1 MKLKKI
7 LMVSAIVAGGMFLLG
22 GAGMMKN
29 KWAEV
34 KQAFRGWVDENTSP
48 EVEIARLKGEVDEKE
63 KKVKNALAKEMATCK
78 RLNREISDLEVAL
91 VKEEGQ
97 VRDLHAAIK
106 ASTDNKVSISTSST
120 PIKKAD
126 ALKKLDAQTKTVAA
140 RQKEL
145 DNRKEALAFH
155 AEQQTLL
162 ETHWE
167 ELKAARAELDT
178 MEAECR
184 ALELKGM
191 KSNLSKDE
199 KDGLRPQINK
209 VKDKLAEK
217 RILVGLDEEKVT
229 DEPTLNEDEMMER
242 INRK

>member
-7 LMVSAIVAGGMFLLG
+7 LLVSAIVAGGVFLLG
-22 GAGMMKN
+22 GAGMMKT
-29 KWAEV
+29 KWTEL

-48 EVEIARLKGEVDEKE
+48 EAEIARLKADVDEKE
-63 KKVKNALAKEMATCK
+63 KKLKNSLAKEMAACE
-78 RLNREISDLEVAL
+78 RLDREIKELEVA
-91 VKEEGQ
+91 VAKEEGQ

-106 ASTDNKVSISTSST
+106 ASTDNKVSISTNST

-145 DNRKEALAFH
+145 DSRKEALVFH
-155 AEQQTLL
+155 NEQKTLL
-162 ETHWE
+162 ETTRE
-167 ELKAARAELDT
+167 ELKAARAELET
-178 MEAECR
+178 MAAECR
-184 ALELKGM
+184 ALEAKGM

-217 RILVGLDEEKVT
+217 RILVGLDEEKV
-229 DEPTLNEDEMMER
+229 DDQPTLNEDEMIER